1 MLRKEKE
8 TQISSINRNDNI
20 SYPGVCV
27 DVFLSRVPQTG
38 AHFSAPSLVTHSDLH
53 RVTQTVWERVAG
65 FAFGKPGRPPRLS
78 DRVTGAPDPRQRAQG
93 LWLWCCCC
101 GEKEGRDPSSVL
113 PAAGYL
119 SEQLEKEKT
128 GKKSQTMQVES
139 ERKEQKKQEESKVWG
154 KGWRKLERN
163 QGGNDVTGKE
173 KRKW

>member
-1 MLRKEKE
+1 MIIFHIL
-8 TQISSINRNDNI
+8 
-20 SYPGVCV
+20 VCV
-27 DVFLSRVPQTG
+27 WMCFCLAFPRQEPIFQPLHSSPTATSTGSPRLSERGWQALPLENQG
-38 AHFSAPSLVTHSDLH
+38 A
-53 RVTQTVWERVAG
+53 
-65 FAFGKPGRPPRLS
+65 PPCLS
-78 DRVTGAPDPRQRAQG
+78 DRVTGAPNPRQRAQG

-173 KRKW
+173 RRKW

>member
-1 MLRKEKE
+1 MIIFHIL
-8 TQISSINRNDNI
+8 
-20 SYPGVCV
+20 VCV
-27 DVFLSRVPQTG
+27 WMCFCLAFPRQEPIFQPLHSSPTATSTGSPRLSERGWQALPLENQG
-38 AHFSAPSLVTHSDLH
+38 A
-53 RVTQTVWERVAG
+53 
-65 FAFGKPGRPPRLS
+65 PPRLS

-128 GKKSQTMQVES
+128 WKKSQTMQVES

-173 KRKW
+173 RRKW

>member
-1 MLRKEKE
+1 MIIFHIL
-8 TQISSINRNDNI
+8 
-20 SYPGVCV
+20 VCV
-27 DVFLSRVPQTG
+27 WMCFCLAFPRQEPIFQPLHSSPTATSTGSPRLSERGWQALPLENQG
-38 AHFSAPSLVTHSDLH
+38 A
-53 RVTQTVWERVAG
+53 
-65 FAFGKPGRPPRLS
+65 PPRLS

-139 ERKEQKKQEESKVWG
+139 ERKEQKKNKRRARCGG
-154 KGWRKLERN
+154 KD
-163 QGGNDVTGKE
+163 GGS
-173 KRKW
+173 